1 MECAW
6 FSFAPLIQSELN
18 KVKREWNT
26 HFIRKSRHDT
36 VSGIPDELYF
46 LPQGVGYQD
55 QGINVTDT
63 QTYRPRS

>member
-6 FSFAPLIQSELN
+6 FPFAPLIQSEPN

-36 VSGIPDELYF
+36 ASGIPDEFYF

-63 QTYRPRS
+63 QTYRTRS